1 MRYTEKYKVNSLD
14 VDTNNNMRPSLVLRY
29 MQETADHQMRDRKP
43 TYIDLFS
50 EGKSFIITR
59 ISIEIYDQINMYDE
73 IEVST
78 WRCKEKAATYIRCYM
93 IERNGKLMAK
103 AYSAWTI
110 ANRNTGKLCKTSEVD
125 ISSYEIDEPVRLSIP
140 TRFRLPPQ
148 FDYKKV
154 GEKTVKY
161 SDVDMN
167 MHMNNT
173 NYPNM
178 ICDFIPEIA
187 ESIITSINLRFMSE
201 GPIDQTIEVFMA
213 KGDRPLEEDREAE
226 ITYYFKS
233 KVNNKTNIEAEIGI
247 KKLQV

>member
-1 MRYTEKYKVNSLD
+1 
-14 VDTNNNMRPSLVLRY
+14 
-29 MQETADHQMRDRKP
+29 
-43 TYIDLFS
+43 
-50 EGKSFIITR
+50 
-59 ISIEIYDQINMYDE
+59 
-73 IEVST
+73 
-78 WRCKEKAATYIRCYM
+78 
-93 IERNGKLMAK
+93 
-103 AYSAWTI
+103 
-110 ANRNTGKLCKTSEVD
+110 
-125 ISSYEIDEPVRLSIP
+125 
-140 TRFRLPPQ
+140 
-148 FDYKKV
+148 
-154 GEKTVKY
+154 
-161 SDVDMN
+161 
-167 MHMNNT
+167 MNNT